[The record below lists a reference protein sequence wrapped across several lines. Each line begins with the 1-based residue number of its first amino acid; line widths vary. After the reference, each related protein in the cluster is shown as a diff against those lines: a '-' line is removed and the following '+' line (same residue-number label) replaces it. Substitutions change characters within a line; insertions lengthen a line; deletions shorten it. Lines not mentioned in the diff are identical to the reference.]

1 MISITTNIDKKIDK
15 FTWNYETSAFQITFE
30 TLGKGK
36 PILLLPSF
44 STVSSRNEM
53 NTIAEFLASQYQVT
67 ILDWL
72 GFGESDRPK
81 IDYQPKIYQQLL
93 TDFVKH
99 YFSEPIIIVTA
110 GHSAG
115 YALKLTKNNP
125 DLVTKIILI
134 APTAQGPLKVMG
146 VNDNI
151 RKTIKNIV
159 NTPILG
165 QFLYYLNTTPAF
177 LRFMYRRH
185 VFVNE
190 SQLTPEFIIGKR
202 QITQQKGA
210 RFGSV
215 AFVTGEIDPLDTR
228 EEFLTVI
235 SEIKQPILN
244 IIGEN
249 SPPYS
254 LKVMEAISQL
264 DNIQTVRLS
273 GTLGMAEEYGDLIAP
288 LIEKFCNI

>member
-1 MISITTNIDKKIDK
+1 MISITTNTDKKTDK
-15 FTWNYETSAFQITFE
+15 FIWNYEKKSFKISFE

-44 STVSSRNEM
+44 STVSSRSEM

-67 ILDWL
+67 VFDWL

-81 IDYQPKIYQQLL
+81 INYQPKIYQQLL

-115 YALKLTKNNP
+115 YALKLAKNNP
-125 DLVTKIILI
+125 DLVAKIILI

-151 RKTIKNIV
+151 RNIVKNIV

-190 SQLTPEFIIGKR
+190 NQLTPEFINQKR

-215 AFVTGEIDPLDTR
+215 AFVTGEIDPLNSR
-228 EEFLTVI
+228 EEFLSVI
-235 SEIKQPILN
+235 SEVKQPIFN

-254 LKVMEAISQL
+254 LKVMEAISKL
-264 DNIQTVRLS
+264 NNVQTVRLS
-273 GTLGMAEEYGDLIAP
+273 GTLGMAEEYGDFIAP
-288 LIEKFCNI
+288 LIQEFC

>member
-1 MISITTNIDKKIDK
+1 MTAITSNINQKIDK
-15 FTWNYETSAFQITFE
+15 FTWNYENSTFKISFK

-53 NTIAEFLASQYQVT
+53 ITIAESLASQYQVT

-93 TDFVKH
+93 TDFVTN
-99 YFSEPIIIVTA
+99 YFSEAVIIVTA
-110 GHSAG
+110 GHSTG
-115 YALKLTKNNP
+115 YALKLAENKPN
-125 DLVTKIILI
+125 LVAKIILI
-134 APTAQGPLKVMG
+134 APTWKGPLKVMG
-146 VNDNI
+146 VNDNV
-151 RKTIKNIV
+151 RKFVKNLV
-159 NTPILG
+159 NTPIIG
-165 QFLYYLNTTPAF
+165 QFLYYLNTTPTF

-190 SQLTPEFIIGKR
+190 SQLTPEFINLKR

-215 AFVTGEIDPLDTR
+215 AFVTGEIDPIKTR
-228 EEFLTVI
+228 EEFLSLI
-235 SEIKQPILN
+235 SGLKQPILN

-249 SPPYS
+249 SPAYS
-254 LKVMEAISQL
+254 RSEMEAISEL
-264 DNIQTVRLS
+264 NNVQTVRLS
-273 GTLGMAEEYGDLIAP
+273 GTLGMAEEYADLIVP
-288 LIEKFCNI
+288 LIQQFC

>member
-1 MISITTNIDKKIDK
+1 MISITANIDKKIDK
-15 FTWNYETSAFQITFE
+15 FIWNYEKKSFQISFE

-36 PILLLPSF
+36 SILLLPSF

-67 ILDWL
+67 IFDWL
-72 GFGESDRPK
+72 GFGESERPK
-81 IDYQPKIYQQLL
+81 IDYQPRIYQQLL
-93 TDFVKH
+93 TDFVNH
-99 YFSEPIIIVTA
+99 YFSEPIIVVTA

-115 YALKLTKNNP
+115 YALQLAKNNP
-125 DLVTKIILI
+125 DLVAKIILI

-146 VNDNI
+146 VNDNV
-151 RKTIKNIV
+151 RKFVKNLV

-190 SQLTPEFIIGKR
+190 SQLTPEFINSKR

-210 RFGSV
+210 RYGSV
-215 AFVTGEIDPLDTR
+215 AFVTGEIDPFDTR
-228 EEFLTVI
+228 EQFLSLI

-254 LKVMEAISQL
+254 LKGMEAISKL
-264 DNIQTVRLS
+264 NNVQTVRLS

-288 LIEKFCNI
+288 LIQQFC

>member
-1 MISITTNIDKKIDK
+1 MISITANIDKKIDK
-15 FTWNYETSAFQITFE
+15 FIWNYEQSAFKISFE

-36 PILLLPSF
+36 AILLLPSF
-44 STVSSRNEM
+44 STVSSRSEM
-53 NTIAEFLASQYQVT
+53 NAIAEFLASQYQVT
-67 ILDWL
+67 VFDWL

-81 IDYQPKIYQQLL
+81 IDYQPNIYQQLL
-93 TDFVKH
+93 TDFVNH

-115 YALKLTKNNP
+115 YALTLAKNNP
-125 DLVTKIILI
+125 DLVAKIILI

-146 VNDNI
+146 VNDNV
-151 RKTIKNIV
+151 RKFVKNLI

-190 SQLTPEFIIGKR
+190 SQLTPEFINRKR

-215 AFVTGEIDPLDTR
+215 AFVTGEIDPLDSR
-228 EEFLTVI
+228 EEFLNLI
-235 SEIKQPILN
+235 SEIKQPIFN

-254 LKVMEAISQL
+254 LKTMEAISKL
-264 DNIQTVRLS
+264 NNVQTIRLS
-273 GTLGMAEEYGDLIAP
+273 GTLGMAEEYGDLIAA
-288 LIEKFCNI
+288 LIQ